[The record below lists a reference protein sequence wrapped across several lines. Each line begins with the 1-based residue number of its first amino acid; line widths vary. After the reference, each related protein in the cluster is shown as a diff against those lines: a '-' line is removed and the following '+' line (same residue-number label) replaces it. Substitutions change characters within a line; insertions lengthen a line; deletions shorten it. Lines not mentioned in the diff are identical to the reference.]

1 MKSLFV
7 VQVLL
12 VYCCCSLLGT
22 AQAFAPLPRGVGQS
36 PVPGAS
42 ECPFPVGVSIHS
54 AMTTRLRF
62 ASPNDQEQRER
73 LERLGYTKDDMDR
86 FVSTPTK
93 SPFDEQK
100 VAVTEI
106 EIDPLTL
113 TALGFGL
120 IACNFLIFANMG
132 DGGIAGVVASFM
144 NTWDN

>member
-1 MKSLFV
+1 MKSL
-7 VQVLL
+7 LL
-12 VYCCCSLLGT
+12 FQLILLHCCCSLLGT
-22 AQAFAPLPRGVGQS
+22 TQAFAPLPRVVAPTRVQ
-36 PVPGAS
+36 VAS
-42 ECPFPVGVSIHS
+42 TGPATVMPIRNSES
-54 AMTTRLRF
+54 TRLRF
-62 ASPNDQEQRER
+62 ASPNDKDQRER
-73 LERLGYTKDDMDR
+73 LERLGYTSEDIDR

-106 EIDPLTL
+106 DIDPLTL

-132 DGGIAGVVASFM
+132 SGGIAGAVASFI

>member
-1 MKSLFV
+1 MKLLFV
-7 VQVLL
+7 VQALL
-12 VYCCCSLLGT
+12 LYCCCSLLGT
-22 AQAFAPLPRGVGQS
+22 AQAFAPLPRV
-36 PVPGAS
+36 VARRTL
-42 ECPFPVGVSIHS
+42 ECPLPVGAPIPS
-54 AMTTRLRF
+54 AANTRLRF

-73 LERLGYTKDDMDR
+73 LERLGYTSDDIDR

-132 DGGIAGVVASFM
+132 SGGIAGVVASFM

>member
-1 MKSLFV
+1 MKSVFL
-7 VQVLL
+7 VQLL
-12 VYCCCSLLGT
+12 LLNFCCSLLGT
-22 AQAFAPLPRGVGQS
+22 TQAFAPLPRVAAQTRVQGLSTS
-36 PVPGAS
+36 PL
-42 ECPFPVGVSIHS
+42 PVGLIRS
-54 AMTTRLRF
+54 APSTRLRF

-73 LERLGYTKDDMDR
+73 LERLGYSSDDVDR

-93 SPFDEQK
+93 SPFEEQK

-106 EIDPLTL
+106 DIDPLTL

-132 DGGIAGVVASFM
+132 SGGIAGAVASFI